1 MNRPDAPS
9 TLSVSLYSRCV
20 GLAAAEQGSGWPRQ
34 SGRSVRGSCVV
45 RGATGVR
52 LRDSVTRPESNS
64 LWRDKR
70 KKLNGSLILADPK
83 LTRDDNPIISSG
95 LPESHSPWTVR
106 LRNRI
111 RNENIQHFVPFLLV
125 PYCTL

>member
-1 MNRPDAPS
+1 MW
-9 TLSVSLYSRCV
+9 
-20 GLAAAEQGSGWPRQ
+20 GWPRLNKALAGPG
-34 SGRSVRGSCVV
+34 SPAGPCAVHVSCVV
-45 RGATGVR
+45 RLVSGYAIV
-52 LRDSVTRPESNS
+52 VTRPESNS

-111 RNENIQHFVPFLLV
+111 RNENIQHFVPFLL
-125 PYCTL
+125 

>member
-52 LRDSVTRPESNS
+52 LRDSDFIVLRLTRPESNT
-64 LWRDKR
+64 
-70 KKLNGSLILADPK
+70 GEI
-83 LTRDDNPIISSG
+83 
-95 LPESHSPWTVR
+95 
-106 LRNRI
+106 
-111 RNENIQHFVPFLLV
+111 NERS
-125 PYCTL
+125 

>member
-1 MNRPDAPS
+1 
-9 TLSVSLYSRCV
+9 VW
-20 GLAAAEQGSGWPRQ
+20 GWPRLNKALAGPG
-34 SGRSVRGSCVV
+34 SPAGPFAVHVSCVV
-45 RGATGVR
+45 RLVSGYAIV
-52 LRDSVTRPESNS
+52 LRDPNRIVYA